1 MVKSVYQ
8 PRNVSRLNGSLNNS
22 IVSTGFAPY
31 DNNKGLHNGGMQI
44 EMTQTFNLAILNNSL
59 QTQRNRIANK
69 TMQGLNKSN
78 IEEPPS
84 AVNLRGI
91 RTVKS
96 ESTDAFS
103 VIPGA
108 KIQFDKEVTRE
119 DREES
124 LMNLLKRPKHKELSR
139 LQGPSHMDKLMS
151 APLTM

>member
-1 MVKSVYQ
+1 
-8 PRNVSRLNGSLNNS
+8 
-22 IVSTGFAPY
+22 
-31 DNNKGLHNGGMQI
+31 
-44 EMTQTFNLAILNNSL
+44 MTQTFNLAILNNSL

-69 TMQGLNKSN
+69 TMQGLNKSGM
-78 IEEPPS
+78 EEPPS
-84 AVNLRGI
+84 AFNLRGI

-96 ESTDAFS
+96 ESNDAFS

-108 KIQFDKEVTRE
+108 KIQFEKEVTRE
-119 DREES
+119 DREVS